1 MRARDGCMISAC
13 VLSLLFS
20 LLTLIAGCKKGVLN
34 HVSIATVRP
43 PISSLPQNASLIS
56 FQYSYDGNLSY
67 INEAEN
73 SSYINSTDPLIQAL
87 RSPTYPDEFH
97 EWYFEVHYLSLC
109 AGFMGGT
116 EDAYYYQL
124 NCSYRPGSFIFRTDD
139 PFIVDY
145 QAIGGEYPVEA
156 GGPFESFD
164 LRPPFACLVLGI
176 VFSILSLGV
185 VLCDICGWGRWSDL
199 SLVSVGVSMVR

>member
-1 MRARDGCMISAC
+1 
-13 VLSLLFS
+13 
-20 LLTLIAGCKKGVLN
+20 
-34 HVSIATVRP
+34 
-43 PISSLPQNASLIS
+43 
-56 FQYSYDGNLSY
+56 
-67 INEAEN
+67 
-73 SSYINSTDPLIQAL
+73 
-87 RSPTYPDEFH
+87 
-97 EWYFEVHYLSLC
+97 
-109 AGFMGGT
+109 MGGT